1 VLLKEKLNFKWF
13 NRLPLIRQSQAAEC
27 GLACLGMIAN
37 YYGHEIDMITLR
49 RQFATSLKGAT
60 LADVIAMAQQLNM
73 SSRALR
79 IDLEELS
86 KLRTPCILHWDLNH
100 FVVLKRVRGN
110 KITLHDP
117 ARGIRVLT
125 LKEASAAFTGVA
137 LELIPSSTFEAK
149 EEKARISMRKL
160 VGSVTGVKSAFVQV
174 LILSVALEL
183 FGVLTPFFM
192 QWVMD
197 MVLVS
202 ADYSLLTLLGV
213 GFIMIALFQT
223 LITALRSWVMSW
235 FSSQLSV
242 QWTTNVCHHMLKL
255 PLEWF
260 ESRHVGD
267 ILSRYGSLN
276 TIQNTLTTRFI
287 STVLDGV
294 MSMVTVAM
302 LFIYNAKLAW
312 LVIALFMAYA
322 LLRFMAYDPVRRA
335 NEEQIIS
342 SARTQS
348 SLLET
353 LRGIQAVKTNN
364 KQMPRLAAYMNFLV
378 DSTNKGIV
386 MQKLNILFG
395 SAQGLLT
402 SVGRV
407 VLVWL
412 AALQVLDGNFS
423 AGMLTAFI
431 SFSDQFMS
439 RGAGLI
445 NAIIDFRMLR
455 MHGERLADIVLS
467 ETEPSADATPAL
479 VHKSD
484 EAQPAQD
491 IELTDI
497 RFRYAPTEPWV
508 INGVSLKIPAGESI
522 AIVGPSGQGKTT
534 LAKIM
539 LGLLHPESGSIT
551 VGGLD
556 ITQTGLQHHRN
567 RIGCVMQDDILFS
580 GSISENI
587 SFFDNDPDHA
597 KITRVARLAQ
607 IHGDIMKMPMNYQ
620 SLVGDMGSFLS
631 GGQLQRI
638 LLARALYREPQILV
652 LDEAT
657 SHLDIYNEAQIN
669 TAIKRMNITRIII
682 AHRPETIRSADKIV
696 MLHNGTLSEVTAE
709 ELFARGEPS
718 KEMEI
723 THGKAALS
731 L

>member
-1 VLLKEKLNFKWF
+1 MLLKDKLNFRWF
-13 NRLPLIRQSQAAEC
+13 NRLPMIRQSQATEC
-27 GLACLGMIAN
+27 GLACLGMVAN
-37 YYGHEIDMITLR
+37 YHGHEIDMITLR
-49 RQFATSLKGAT
+49 RRFATSLKGAM

-79 IDLEELS
+79 VDLEELS
-86 KLRTPCILHWDLNH
+86 KLRMPCILHWELNH
-100 FVVLKRVRGN
+100 FVVLKKVRGN

-117 ARGIRVLT
+117 ARGIRELT
-125 LKEASAAFTGVA
+125 FAEASKAFTGVA
-137 LELIPSSTFEAK
+137 LELIPSSTFEVK
-149 EEKARISMRKL
+149 EEKASISMMKL
-160 VGSVTGVKSAFVQV
+160 VGSVTGVKSAFCQV
-174 LILSVALEL
+174 LILSVVLEL
-183 FGVLTPFFM
+183 FGVLSPFFM

-223 LITALRSWVMSW
+223 MISALRSWVMSW

-242 QWTTNVCHHMLKL
+242 QWTVNVCQHMLKL
-255 PLEWF
+255 PLDWF

-276 TIQNTLTTRFI
+276 TIQSTLTSRFI

-294 MSMVTVAM
+294 MSIVTVMM

-312 LVIALFMAYA
+312 LVIALFVAYG
-322 LLRFMAYDPVRRA
+322 LLRFLAYDPVRRA

-364 KQMPRLAAYMNFLV
+364 KQIPRLSAYMNFLV
-378 DSTNKGIV
+378 ESTNKGIV

-395 SAQGLLT
+395 SAQGILT

-467 ETEPSADATPAL
+467 ETEPCEEASPSLLD
-479 VHKSD
+479 HSD
-484 EAQPAQD
+484 EPEIPQD
-491 IELTDI
+491 IALENI
-497 RFRYAPTEPWV
+497 CFRYAPTEPWV
-508 INGVSLKIPAGESI
+508 IDNISLTIKAGESV

-534 LAKIM
+534 LAKII
-539 LGLLHPESGSIT
+539 LGLLHPESGVIT
-551 VGGLD
+551 VGGMD
-556 ITQTGLQHHRN
+556 ITRTGLQHHRN

-587 SFFDNDPDHA
+587 SFFDNEPDHA

-638 LLARALYREPQILV
+638 LLARALYREPKILV

-657 SHLDIYNEAQIN
+657 SHLDIYNEKQIN
-669 TAIKRMNITRIII
+669 NAIKRMNITRIII
-682 AHRPETIRSADKIV
+682 AHRPETIRSADRIV
-696 MLHNGTLSEVTAE
+696 MLNNGKFS
-709 ELFARGEPS
+709 
-718 KEMEI
+718 EI
-723 THGKAALS
+723 TADQLFSPADNERKVEKENEQPDM
-731 L
+731 

>member
-1 VLLKEKLNFKWF
+1 MLLLEKLNFKWF
-13 NRLPLIRQSQAAEC
+13 NRLPLIRQSQATEC

-86 KLRTPCILHWDLNH
+86 KLRTPCILHWELNH
-100 FVVLKRVRGN
+100 FVVLKKVRGN
-110 KITLHDP
+110 KVTLHDP
-117 ARGIRVLT
+117 ARGIRVMT
-125 LKEASAAFTGVA
+125 LKEVSTAFTGVA
-137 LELIPSSTFEAK
+137 LELIPSSTFEVK

-183 FGVLTPFFM
+183 FGVLSPFFM

-223 LITALRSWVMSW
+223 MITALRSWVMSW

-242 QWTTNVCHHMLKL
+242 QWTINVCHHMLKL

-276 TIQNTLTTRFI
+276 TIQSTLTTRFI

-294 MSMVTVAM
+294 MSIITVAM

-312 LVIALFMAYA
+312 LVIALFLAYA

-431 SFSDQFMS
+431 SFADQFMS

-467 ETEPSADATPAL
+467 ETEPSSEASPTL
-479 VHKSD
+479 LHKTD
-484 EAQPAQD
+484 DAQPAQD
-491 IELTDI
+491 IVLNDI

-508 INGVSLKIPAGESI
+508 IDGVSLTIKAGESI

-534 LAKIM
+534 LAKII
-539 LGLLHPESGSIT
+539 LGLLHPEGGTIT
-551 VGGLD
+551 VGGMD

-587 SFFDNDPDHA
+587 SFFDNEPDHA

-696 MLHNGTLSEVTAE
+696 MLHNGKLSEVTAE
-709 ELFARGEPS
+709 QLFARGEDN
-718 KEMEI
+718 KAMEI
-723 THGKAALS
+723 THG
-731 L
+731 

>member
-1 VLLKEKLNFKWF
+1 MLLKDKLNFRWF
-13 NRLPLIRQSQAAEC
+13 NRLPMIRQSQATEC
-27 GLACLGMIAN
+27 GLACLGMVAN
-37 YYGHEIDMITLR
+37 YHGHEIDMITLR
-49 RQFATSLKGAT
+49 RRFATSLKGAT

-79 IDLEELS
+79 VDLEELS
-86 KLRTPCILHWDLNH
+86 KLRMPCILHWELNH
-100 FVVLKRVRGN
+100 FVVLKKVRGN

-117 ARGIRVLT
+117 ARGIRELT
-125 LKEASAAFTGVA
+125 FAEASKAFTGVA
-137 LELIPSSTFEAK
+137 LELIPSSTFEVK
-149 EEKARISMRKL
+149 EEKASISMMKL
-160 VGSVTGVKSAFVQV
+160 VGSVTGVKSAFCQV
-174 LILSVALEL
+174 LILSVVLEL
-183 FGVLTPFFM
+183 FGVLSPFFM

-223 LITALRSWVMSW
+223 MISALRSWVMSW

-242 QWTTNVCHHMLKL
+242 QWTVNVCQHMLKL
-255 PLEWF
+255 PLDWF

-276 TIQNTLTTRFI
+276 TIQSTLTSRFI

-294 MSMVTVAM
+294 MSIVTVMM

-312 LVIALFMAYA
+312 LVIALFVAYG
-322 LLRFMAYDPVRRA
+322 LLRFLAYDPVRRA

-364 KQMPRLAAYMNFLV
+364 KQIPRLSAYMNFLV
-378 DSTNKGIV
+378 ESTNKGIV

-395 SAQGLLT
+395 SAQGILT

-467 ETEPSADATPAL
+467 ETEPCEEASPSLLD
-479 VHKSD
+479 HSD
-484 EAQPAQD
+484 EPEIPQD
-491 IELTDI
+491 IALENI
-497 RFRYAPTEPWV
+497 CFRYAPTEPWV
-508 INGVSLKIPAGESI
+508 IDDISLTIKAGESV

-534 LAKIM
+534 LAKII
-539 LGLLHPESGSIT
+539 LGLLHPESGVIT
-551 VGGLD
+551 VGGMD
-556 ITQTGLQHHRN
+556 ITKTGLQHHRN

-587 SFFDNDPDHA
+587 SFFDNEPDHA

-638 LLARALYREPQILV
+638 LLARALYREPKILV

-657 SHLDIYNEAQIN
+657 SHLDIYNEKQIN
-669 TAIKRMNITRIII
+669 NAIKRMNITRIII
-682 AHRPETIRSADKIV
+682 AHRPETIRSADRIV
-696 MLHNGTLSEVTAE
+696 MLNNGKFS
-709 ELFARGEPS
+709 
-718 KEMEI
+718 EI
-723 THGKAALS
+723 TADQLFSPADNERKVEKKNEQPDM
-731 L
+731 

>member
-1 VLLKEKLNFKWF
+1 MLLKDKLNFRWF
-13 NRLPLIRQSQAAEC
+13 NRLPMIRQSQATEC
-27 GLACLGMIAN
+27 GLACLGMVAN
-37 YYGHEIDMITLR
+37 FHGHEIDMITLR
-49 RQFATSLKGAT
+49 RRFATSLKGAT

-79 IDLEELS
+79 VDLEELS
-86 KLRTPCILHWDLNH
+86 KLRMPCILHWELNH
-100 FVVLKRVRGN
+100 FVVLKKVRGN

-117 ARGIRVLT
+117 ARGIRELT
-125 LKEASAAFTGVA
+125 FAEASKAFTGVA
-137 LELIPSSTFEAK
+137 LELIPSSTFEVK
-149 EEKARISMRKL
+149 EEKASISMMKL
-160 VGSVTGVKSAFVQV
+160 VGSVTGVKSAFCQV
-174 LILSVALEL
+174 LILSVVLEL
-183 FGVLTPFFM
+183 FGVLSPFFM

-223 LITALRSWVMSW
+223 MISALRSWVMSW

-242 QWTTNVCHHMLKL
+242 QWTVNVCQHMLKL
-255 PLEWF
+255 PLDWF

-276 TIQNTLTTRFI
+276 TIQSTLTSRFI

-294 MSMVTVAM
+294 MSIVTVMM

-312 LVIALFMAYA
+312 LVIALFVAYG
-322 LLRFMAYDPVRRA
+322 LLRFLAYDPVRRA

-364 KQMPRLAAYMNFLV
+364 KQIPRLSAYMNFLV
-378 DSTNKGIV
+378 ESTNKGIV

-395 SAQGLLT
+395 SAQGILT

-467 ETEPSADATPAL
+467 ETEPCEEASPSLLD
-479 VHKSD
+479 HSD
-484 EAQPAQD
+484 EPEIPQD
-491 IELTDI
+491 IALEHI
-497 RFRYAPTEPWV
+497 CFRYAPTEPWV
-508 INGVSLKIPAGESI
+508 IDDISLTIKAGESV

-534 LAKIM
+534 LAKII
-539 LGLLHPESGSIT
+539 LGLLHPESGVIS
-551 VGGLD
+551 VGGMD
-556 ITQTGLQHHRN
+556 ITKTGLQHHRN

-587 SFFDNDPDHA
+587 SFFDNEPDHA

-638 LLARALYREPQILV
+638 LLARALYREPKILV

-657 SHLDIYNEAQIN
+657 SHLDIYNEKQIN
-669 TAIKRMNITRIII
+669 NAIKRMNITRIII
-682 AHRPETIRSADKIV
+682 AHRPETIRSADRIV
-696 MLHNGTLSEVTAE
+696 MLNNGKFS
-709 ELFARGEPS
+709 
-718 KEMEI
+718 EI
-723 THGKAALS
+723 TADQLFSPADNERKVGKENEQPDM
-731 L
+731 

>member
-1 VLLKEKLNFKWF
+1 MLLKDKLNFRWF
-13 NRLPLIRQSQAAEC
+13 NRLPMIRQSQATEC
-27 GLACLGMIAN
+27 GLACLGMVAN
-37 YYGHEIDMITLR
+37 YHGHEIDMITLR
-49 RQFATSLKGAT
+49 RRFATSLKGAT

-79 IDLEELS
+79 VDLEELS
-86 KLRTPCILHWDLNH
+86 KLRMPCILHWELNH
-100 FVVLKRVRGN
+100 FVVLKKVRGN

-117 ARGIRVLT
+117 ARGIRELT
-125 LKEASAAFTGVA
+125 FAEASKAFTGVA
-137 LELIPSSTFEAK
+137 LELIPSSTFEVK
-149 EEKARISMRKL
+149 EEKASISMMKL
-160 VGSVTGVKSAFVQV
+160 VGSVTGVKSAFCQV
-174 LILSVALEL
+174 LILSVVLEL
-183 FGVLTPFFM
+183 FGVLSPFFM

-223 LITALRSWVMSW
+223 MISALRSWVMSW

-242 QWTTNVCHHMLKL
+242 QWTVNVCQHMLKL
-255 PLEWF
+255 PLDWF

-276 TIQNTLTTRFI
+276 TIQSTLTSRFI

-294 MSMVTVAM
+294 MSIVTVMM

-312 LVIALFMAYA
+312 LVIALFVAYG
-322 LLRFMAYDPVRRA
+322 LLRFLAYDPVRRA

-364 KQMPRLAAYMNFLV
+364 KQIPRLSAYMNFLV
-378 DSTNKGIV
+378 ESTNKGIV

-395 SAQGLLT
+395 SAQGILT

-467 ETEPSADATPAL
+467 ETEPCEEASPSLLD
-479 VHKSD
+479 HSD
-484 EAQPAQD
+484 EPEIPQD
-491 IELTDI
+491 IALENI
-497 RFRYAPTEPWV
+497 CFRYAPTEPWV
-508 INGVSLKIPAGESI
+508 IDDISLTIKAGESV

-534 LAKIM
+534 LAKII
-539 LGLLHPESGSIT
+539 LGLLHPESGVIS
-551 VGGLD
+551 VGGMD
-556 ITQTGLQHHRN
+556 ITKTGLQHHRN

-587 SFFDNDPDHA
+587 SFFDNEPDHA

-638 LLARALYREPQILV
+638 LLARALYREPKILV

-657 SHLDIYNEAQIN
+657 SHLDIYNEKQIN
-669 TAIKRMNITRIII
+669 NAIKRMNITRIII
-682 AHRPETIRSADKIV
+682 AHRPETIRSADRIV
-696 MLHNGTLSEVTAE
+696 MLNNGKFSEMTADQ
-709 ELFARGEPS
+709 LFSPADNES
-718 KEMEI
+718 KME
-723 THGKAALS
+723 KENEQPDM
-731 L
+731 

>member
-1 VLLKEKLNFKWF
+1 MSLNEKLNFHWF
-13 NRLPLIRQSQAAEC
+13 NRLPVIRQSQSTEC

-49 RQFATSLKGAT
+49 RRFATSLKGAT
-60 LADVIAMAQQLNM
+60 LADVISIAQQLNM

-79 IDLEELS
+79 VDLEELS
-86 KLRTPCILHWDLNH
+86 KLRMPCILHWELNH

-110 KITLHDP
+110 KIVLHDP
-117 ARGIRVLT
+117 ARGIRELT
-125 LKEASAAFTGVA
+125 LKEASTAFTGVA
-137 LELIPSSTFEAK
+137 LELLPTATFEEK
-149 EEKARISMRKL
+149 EEKASISMRKL
-160 VGSVTGVKSAFVQV
+160 VGSVTGAKSAFVQV

-183 FGVLTPFFM
+183 FGVLGPFFM

-202 ADYSLLTLLGV
+202 ADYSLLSLLGV
-213 GFIMIALFQT
+213 GFILIALFQNMV
-223 LITALRSWVMSW
+223 TALRSWVMSW

-242 QWTTNVCHHMLKL
+242 QWTINVCHHMLKL

-276 TIQNTLTTRFI
+276 TIQSTLTTRFI

-294 MSMVTVAM
+294 MSVVTVVM

-312 LVIALFMAYA
+312 LVIGLFVAYA
-322 LLRFMAYDPVRRA
+322 LLRFLAYDPVRRA

-364 KQMPRLAAYMNFLV
+364 KQMPRLAAYMNFMV

-386 MQKLNILFG
+386 IQKLNILFG
-395 SAQGLLT
+395 SAQGVLT

-445 NAIIDFRMLR
+445 NAVIDFRMLR

-467 ETEPSADATPAL
+467 ETEPCTDASPVLTQQ
-479 VHKSD
+479 KD
-484 EAQPAQD
+484 EAQQGQD
-491 IELTDI
+491 IALNNI
-497 RFRYAPTEPWV
+497 YFRYAPAEPWV
-508 INGVSLKIPAGESI
+508 IEGVNLEIKAGESI

-534 LAKIM
+534 LAKII
-539 LGLLHPESGSIT
+539 LGLLHPEEGTIT
-551 VGGLD
+551 VGGMD
-556 ITQTGLQHHRN
+556 IAQTGFEHHRN

-587 SFFDNDPDHA
+587 SFFDNEPDND
-597 KITRVARLAQ
+597 KITRAARLAQ

-669 TAIKRMNITRIII
+669 NAIKRMNITRIII
-682 AHRPETIRSADKIV
+682 AHRPETIRSADRIV
-696 MLHNGTLSEVTAE
+696 VLHNGKLTETTAE
-709 ELFARGEPS
+709 QLFARAENS
-718 KEMEI
+718 QNMEI
-723 THGKAALS
+723 VHG
-731 L
+731 

>member
-1 VLLKEKLNFKWF
+1 MLLLEKLNFKWF
-13 NRLPLIRQSQAAEC
+13 NRLPLIRQSQATEC

-37 YYGHEIDMITLR
+37 YHGHEIDMITLR
-49 RQFATSLKGAT
+49 RRFATSLKGAT

-79 IDLEELS
+79 IDLEELPR
-86 KLRTPCILHWDLNH
+86 LRTPCILHWELNH
-100 FVVLKRVRGN
+100 FVVLKKVQGN

-117 ARGIRVLT
+117 ARGIRVIS
-125 LKEASAAFTGVA
+125 LKEVSTAFTGVA
-137 LELIPSSTFEAK
+137 LELIPSSAFEVK

-183 FGVLTPFFM
+183 FGVLSPFFM

-202 ADYSLLTLLGV
+202 ADYSLLTLLGI

-223 LITALRSWVMSW
+223 MVSALRSWVMSW

-276 TIQNTLTTRFI
+276 TIQSTLTTRFI

-294 MSMVTVAM
+294 MSIVTVAM

-312 LVIALFMAYA
+312 LVIVLFLAYA
-322 LLRFMAYDPVRRA
+322 LLRFMAYEPVRRA

-431 SFSDQFMS
+431 SFADQFMS

-445 NAIIDFRMLR
+445 NALIDFRMLR

-467 ETEPSADATPAL
+467 ETEPASESNPML
-479 VHKSD
+479 LHQPD

-491 IELTDI
+491 IALNDI
-497 RFRYAPTEPWV
+497 RFRYASTEPWV
-508 INGVSLKIPAGESI
+508 IDGVSLTIKAGESI

-534 LAKIM
+534 LAKII
-539 LGLLHPESGSIT
+539 LGLLHPQGGTIT
-551 VGGLD
+551 VGGMD

-587 SFFDNDPDHA
+587 SFFANEPDHA

-682 AHRPETIRSADKIV
+682 AHRPETIRSADRIV
-696 MLHNGTLSEVTAE
+696 MLHSGKLSEVTADQ
-709 ELFARGEPS
+709 LFSRGEDI
-718 KEMEI
+718 KAKEI
-723 THGKAALS
+723 TYG
-731 L
+731 

>member
-1 VLLKEKLNFKWF
+1 VLLKDKLNFRWF
-13 NRLPLIRQSQAAEC
+13 NRLPMIRQSQATEC
-27 GLACLGMIAN
+27 GLACLGMVAN
-37 YYGHEIDMITLR
+37 YHGHEIDMITLR
-49 RQFATSLKGAT
+49 RRFATSLKGAT

-79 IDLEELS
+79 VDLEELS
-86 KLRTPCILHWDLNH
+86 KLRMPCILHWELNH
-100 FVVLKRVRGN
+100 FVVLKKVRGN

-117 ARGIRVLT
+117 ARGIRELT
-125 LKEASAAFTGVA
+125 FAEASKAFTGVA
-137 LELIPSSTFEAK
+137 LELIPSSTFEVK
-149 EEKARISMRKL
+149 EEKASISMMKL
-160 VGSVTGVKSAFVQV
+160 VGSVTGVKSAFCQV
-174 LILSVALEL
+174 LILSVVLEL
-183 FGVLTPFFM
+183 FGVLSPFFM

-223 LITALRSWVMSW
+223 MISALRSWVMSW

-242 QWTTNVCHHMLKL
+242 QWTVNVCQHMLKL
-255 PLEWF
+255 PLDWF

-276 TIQNTLTTRFI
+276 TIQSTLTSRFI

-294 MSMVTVAM
+294 MSIVTVMM

-312 LVIALFMAYA
+312 LVIAMFVAYG
-322 LLRFMAYDPVRRA
+322 LLRFLAYDPVRRA

-364 KQMPRLAAYMNFLV
+364 KQVPRLSAYMNFLV
-378 DSTNKGIV
+378 ESTNKGIV

-395 SAQGLLT
+395 SAQGILT

-467 ETEPSADATPAL
+467 ETEPCEEASPSLLD
-479 VHKSD
+479 HSD
-484 EAQPAQD
+484 EPEIPQD
-491 IELTDI
+491 IALEHI
-497 RFRYAPTEPWV
+497 CFRYAPTEPWV
-508 INGVSLKIPAGESI
+508 IDDISLTIKAGESV

-534 LAKIM
+534 LAKII
-539 LGLLHPESGSIT
+539 LGLLHPESGVIT
-551 VGGLD
+551 VGGMD
-556 ITQTGLQHHRN
+556 ITKTGLQHHRN

-587 SFFDNDPDHA
+587 SFFDNEPDHA

-638 LLARALYREPQILV
+638 LLARALYREPKILV

-657 SHLDIYNEAQIN
+657 SHLDIYNEKQIN
-669 TAIKRMNITRIII
+669 NAIKRMNITRIII
-682 AHRPETIRSADKIV
+682 AHRPETIRSADRIV
-696 MLHNGTLSEVTAE
+696 MLNNGKFS
-709 ELFARGEPS
+709 
-718 KEMEI
+718 EI
-723 THGKAALS
+723 TADQLFSPADNERKVEKENEQPDM
-731 L
+731 

>member
-1 VLLKEKLNFKWF
+1 MQLLEKLNFKWF

-37 YYGHEIDMITLR
+37 YHGHEIDMITLR
-49 RQFATSLKGAT
+49 RQFSTSLKGAT
-60 LADVIAMAQQLNM
+60 LSDVIGIAQQLNM

-79 IDLEELS
+79 VDLEELS
-86 KLRTPCILHWDLNH
+86 KLRTPCILHWELNH
-100 FVVLKRVRGN
+100 FVVLKKVRGN

-117 ARGIRVLT
+117 ARGIREVT
-125 LKEASAAFTGVA
+125 FKEASETFTGVA
-137 LELIPSSTFEAK
+137 LELVPSSTFEVK
-149 EEKARISMRKL
+149 EEKTRISMRKL
-160 VGSVTGVKSAFVQV
+160 VGSVTCVKSAFVQV
-174 LILSVALEL
+174 LILSIALEL
-183 FGVLTPFFM
+183 FGVLSPFFM

-213 GFIMIALFQT
+213 GFMMIALFQT
-223 LITALRSWVMSW
+223 VISALRSWVMSW

-242 QWTTNVCHHMLKL
+242 QWTINVCHHMLKL
-255 PLEWF
+255 PLDWF

-276 TIQNTLTTRFI
+276 TIQSTLTTRFI

-294 MSMVTVAM
+294 MSIVTVVM
-302 LFIYNAKLAW
+302 LFIYNDKLAW
-312 LVIALFMAYA
+312 LVIGLFTVYA

-364 KQMPRLAAYMNFLV
+364 KQVPRLSAYMNLMV

-386 MQKLNILFG
+386 IQKLNILFG

-407 VLVWL
+407 ALVWL

-467 ETEPSADATPAL
+467 ETEASSEASPSL
-479 VHKSD
+479 VHRPD
-484 EAQPAQD
+484 EEQAAQD
-491 IELTDI
+491 IVLTDI
-497 RFRYAPTEPWV
+497 KFRYGSTEAWV
-508 INGVSLKIPAGESI
+508 IDGANLTIRAGESI

-534 LAKIM
+534 FAKVI

-551 VGGLD
+551 VGGMD
-556 ITQTGLQHHRN
+556 ITQTGLSHHRD

-587 SFFDNDPDHA
+587 SFFDNEPDHA
-597 KITRVARLAQ
+597 KISRVARLAQ

-638 LLARALYREPQILV
+638 LLARALYRDPQILV

-657 SHLDIYNEAQIN
+657 SHLDITNEAKIN
-669 TAIKRMNITRIII
+669 NSIKSMNITRIII

-696 MLHNGTLSEVTAE
+696 MMHNGKLSEVTAE
-709 ELFARGEPS
+709 QLFSRADNS
-718 KEMEI
+718 QEMEN
-723 THGKAALS
+723 THE
-731 L
+731 

>member
-1 VLLKEKLNFKWF
+1 MQLLEKLNFKWF

-37 YYGHEIDMITLR
+37 YHGHEIDMISLR
-49 RQFATSLKGAT
+49 RQFSTSLKGAT
-60 LADVIAMAQQLNM
+60 LSDVIGIAQQLNM

-79 IDLEELS
+79 VDLEELS
-86 KLRTPCILHWDLNH
+86 KLRTPCILHWELNH
-100 FVVLKRVRGN
+100 FVVLKKVHGN

-117 ARGIRVLT
+117 ARGIREVT
-125 LKEASAAFTGVA
+125 FKEASDTFTGVA
-137 LELIPSSTFEAK
+137 LELVPSSTFEVK

-174 LILSVALEL
+174 LILSIALEL
-183 FGVLTPFFM
+183 FGVLSPFFM

-213 GFIMIALFQT
+213 GFMMIALFQT
-223 LITALRSWVMSW
+223 VISALRSWVMSW

-242 QWTTNVCHHMLKL
+242 QWTINVCHHMLKL
-255 PLEWF
+255 PLDWF

-276 TIQNTLTTRFI
+276 TIQSTLTTRFI

-294 MSMVTVAM
+294 MSIVTVVM
-302 LFIYNAKLAW
+302 LFIYNDKLAW
-312 LVIALFMAYA
+312 LVIGLFTVYA

-364 KQMPRLAAYMNFLV
+364 KQVPRLSAYMNLMV

-386 MQKLNILFG
+386 IQKLNILFG
-395 SAQGLLT
+395 SAQSLLT

-407 VLVWL
+407 ALVWL

-467 ETEPSADATPAL
+467 ETEASSEANPSQVSHPEEQQA
-479 VHKSD
+479 
-484 EAQPAQD
+484 AQD
-491 IELTDI
+491 IVLTDI
-497 RFRYAPTEPWV
+497 KFRYGSTEAWV
-508 INGVSLKIPAGESI
+508 IDNASFTIRAGESI

-534 LAKIM
+534 LAKVI
-539 LGLLHPESGSIT
+539 LGLLHPESGTIT
-551 VGGLD
+551 VGGMD
-556 ITQTGLQHHRN
+556 ITQTGLSHHRD

-587 SFFDNDPDHA
+587 SFFDNEPDHA

-638 LLARALYREPQILV
+638 LLARALYRDPQILV

-657 SHLDIYNEAQIN
+657 SHLDITNEAKIN
-669 TAIKRMNITRIII
+669 NSIKSMNITRIII

-696 MLHNGTLSEVTAE
+696 MMHNGQLSEVTAE
-709 ELFARGEPS
+709 QLFSRADNS
-718 KEMEI
+718 QEMEN
-723 THGKAALS
+723 THE
-731 L
+731 

>member
-1 VLLKEKLNFKWF
+1 MLLLEKLNFKWF
-13 NRLPLIRQSQAAEC
+13 NRLPLIRQSQATEC

-37 YYGHEIDMITLR
+37 YHGHEIDMITLR
-49 RQFATSLKGAT
+49 RRFATSLKGAT
-60 LADVIAMAQQLNM
+60 LADVIAMAEQLNM

-79 IDLEELS
+79 IDLEELPR
-86 KLRTPCILHWDLNH
+86 LRTPCILHWELNH
-100 FVVLKRVRGN
+100 FVVLKKVQGN

-117 ARGIRVLT
+117 ARGIRVIS
-125 LKEASAAFTGVA
+125 LKEVSTAFTGVA
-137 LELIPSSTFEAK
+137 LELIPSSAFEVK

-183 FGVLTPFFM
+183 FGVLSPFFM

-202 ADYSLLTLLGV
+202 ADYSLLTLLGI

-223 LITALRSWVMSW
+223 MISALRSWVMSW

-276 TIQNTLTTRFI
+276 TIQSTLTTRFI

-294 MSMVTVAM
+294 MSIVTVAM

-312 LVIALFMAYA
+312 LVIVLFLAYA
-322 LLRFMAYDPVRRA
+322 LLRFMAYEPVRRA

-431 SFSDQFMS
+431 SFADQFMS

-445 NAIIDFRMLR
+445 NALIDFRMLR

-467 ETEPSADATPAL
+467 ETEPASESNPMLFHQT
-479 VHKSD
+479 D
-484 EAQPAQD
+484 EAQPVQD
-491 IELTDI
+491 IALNDI
-497 RFRYAPTEPWV
+497 RFRYASTEPWV
-508 INGVSLKIPAGESI
+508 IDGVSLTIKAGESI

-534 LAKIM
+534 LAKII
-539 LGLLHPESGSIT
+539 LGLLHPQGGTIT
-551 VGGLD
+551 VGGMD

-587 SFFDNDPDHA
+587 SFFANEPDHA

-682 AHRPETIRSADKIV
+682 THRPETIRSADRIV
-696 MLHNGTLSEVTAE
+696 MLHSGKLSEVTADQ
-709 ELFARGEPS
+709 LFSRGEDI
-718 KEMEI
+718 KAKEI
-723 THGKAALS
+723 TYG
-731 L
+731 

>member
-1 VLLKEKLNFKWF
+1 MLLLEKLNFKWF
-13 NRLPLIRQSQAAEC
+13 NRLPLIRQSQATEC

-37 YYGHEIDMITLR
+37 YHGHEIDMITLR
-49 RQFATSLKGAT
+49 RRFATSLKGAT

-79 IDLEELS
+79 IDLEELPR
-86 KLRTPCILHWDLNH
+86 LRTPCILHWELNH
-100 FVVLKRVRGN
+100 FVVLKKVQGN

-117 ARGIRVLT
+117 ARGIRVIS
-125 LKEASAAFTGVA
+125 LKEVSTAFTGVA
-137 LELIPSSTFEAK
+137 LELIPSSAFEVK

-183 FGVLTPFFM
+183 FGVLSPFFM

-202 ADYSLLTLLGV
+202 ADYSLLTLLGI

-223 LITALRSWVMSW
+223 MISALRSWVMSW

-276 TIQNTLTTRFI
+276 TIQSTLTTRFI

-294 MSMVTVAM
+294 MSIVTVAM

-312 LVIALFMAYA
+312 LVIVLFLAYA
-322 LLRFMAYDPVRRA
+322 LLRFMAYEPVRRA

-431 SFSDQFMS
+431 SFADQFMS

-445 NAIIDFRMLR
+445 NALIDFRMLR

-467 ETEPSADATPAL
+467 ETEPASESNPML
-479 VHKSD
+479 LHQPD

-491 IELTDI
+491 IALNDI
-497 RFRYAPTEPWV
+497 RFRYASTEPWV
-508 INGVSLKIPAGESI
+508 IDGVSLTIKAGDSI

-534 LAKIM
+534 LAKII
-539 LGLLHPESGSIT
+539 LGLLHPQGGTIT
-551 VGGLD
+551 VGGMD

-587 SFFDNDPDHA
+587 SFFANEPDHA

-682 AHRPETIRSADKIV
+682 AHRPETIRSADRIV
-696 MLHNGTLSEVTAE
+696 MLHSGKLSEVTADQ
-709 ELFARGEPS
+709 LFSRGEDI
-718 KEMEI
+718 KAKEI
-723 THGKAALS
+723 TYG
-731 L
+731 

>member
-1 VLLKEKLNFKWF
+1 MLLKDKLNFRWF
-13 NRLPLIRQSQAAEC
+13 NRLPMIRQSQATEC
-27 GLACLGMIAN
+27 GLACLGMVAN
-37 YYGHEIDMITLR
+37 FHGHEIDMITLR
-49 RQFATSLKGAT
+49 RRFATSLKGAT
-60 LADVIAMAQQLNM
+60 LADEIAMAQQLNM

-79 IDLEELS
+79 VDLEELS
-86 KLRTPCILHWDLNH
+86 KLRMPCILHWELNH
-100 FVVLKRVRGN
+100 FVVLKKVRGN

-117 ARGIRVLT
+117 ARGIRELT
-125 LKEASAAFTGVA
+125 FAEASKAFTGVA
-137 LELIPSSTFEAK
+137 LELIPSSTFEVK
-149 EEKARISMRKL
+149 EEKASISMMKL
-160 VGSVTGVKSAFVQV
+160 VGSVTGVKSAFCQV
-174 LILSVALEL
+174 LILSVVLEL
-183 FGVLTPFFM
+183 FGVLSPFFM

-223 LITALRSWVMSW
+223 MISALRSWVMSW

-242 QWTTNVCHHMLKL
+242 QWTVNVCQHMLKL
-255 PLEWF
+255 PLDWF

-276 TIQNTLTTRFI
+276 TIQSTLTSRFI

-294 MSMVTVAM
+294 MSIVTVMM

-312 LVIALFMAYA
+312 LVIALFVAYG
-322 LLRFMAYDPVRRA
+322 LLRFLAYDPVRRA

-364 KQMPRLAAYMNFLV
+364 KQIPRLSAYMNFLV
-378 DSTNKGIV
+378 ESTNKGIV

-395 SAQGLLT
+395 SAQGILT

-467 ETEPSADATPAL
+467 ETEPCEEASPSLLD
-479 VHKSD
+479 HSD
-484 EAQPAQD
+484 EPEVPQD
-491 IELTDI
+491 IVLENI
-497 RFRYAPTEPWV
+497 CFRYAPTEPWV
-508 INGVSLKIPAGESI
+508 IDDISLTIKAGESV

-534 LAKIM
+534 LAKII
-539 LGLLHPESGSIT
+539 LGLLHPESGVIS
-551 VGGLD
+551 VGGMD
-556 ITQTGLQHHRN
+556 ITKTGLQHHRN

-587 SFFDNDPDHA
+587 SFFDNEPDHA

-638 LLARALYREPQILV
+638 LLARALYREPKILV

-657 SHLDIYNEAQIN
+657 SHLDIYNEKQIN
-669 TAIKRMNITRIII
+669 NAIKRMNITRIII
-682 AHRPETIRSADKIV
+682 AHRPETIRSADRIV
-696 MLHNGTLSEVTAE
+696 MLNNGKFS
-709 ELFARGEPS
+709 
-718 KEMEI
+718 EI
-723 THGKAALS
+723 TADQLFSPADNERKVGKENEQPDM
-731 L
+731 

>member
-1 VLLKEKLNFKWF
+1 VLLLEKLNFKWF
-13 NRLPLIRQSQAAEC
+13 NRLPLIRQSQATEC

-86 KLRTPCILHWDLNH
+86 KLRTPCILHWELNH
-100 FVVLKRVRGN
+100 FVVLKKVRGN
-110 KITLHDP
+110 KVTLHDP
-117 ARGIRVLT
+117 ARGIRVMT
-125 LKEASAAFTGVA
+125 LKEVSTAFTGVA
-137 LELIPSSTFEAK
+137 LELIPSSTFEVK

-183 FGVLTPFFM
+183 FGVLSPFFM

-223 LITALRSWVMSW
+223 MITALRSWVMSW

-242 QWTTNVCHHMLKL
+242 QWTINVCHHMLKL

-276 TIQNTLTTRFI
+276 TIQSTLTTRFI

-294 MSMVTVAM
+294 MSIITVAM

-312 LVIALFMAYA
+312 LVIALFLAYA

-431 SFSDQFMS
+431 SFADQFMS

-467 ETEPSADATPAL
+467 ETEPSSEASPTL
-479 VHKSD
+479 LHKTD
-484 EAQPAQD
+484 DAQPAQD
-491 IELTDI
+491 IVLNDI

-508 INGVSLKIPAGESI
+508 IDGVSLTIKAGESI

-534 LAKIM
+534 LAKII
-539 LGLLHPESGSIT
+539 LGLLHPEGGTIT
-551 VGGLD
+551 VGGMD

-587 SFFDNDPDHA
+587 SFFDNEPDHA

-696 MLHNGTLSEVTAE
+696 MLHNGKLSEVTAE
-709 ELFARGEPS
+709 QLFARGEDN
-718 KEMEI
+718 KAMEI
-723 THGKAALS
+723 THG
-731 L
+731 

>member
-1 VLLKEKLNFKWF
+1 MLLLEKLNFKWF

-27 GLACLGMIAN
+27 GLACLGMIAS
-37 YYGHEIDMITLR
+37 YHGHEIDMITLR
-49 RQFATSLKGAT
+49 RQFPTSLKGAT
-60 LADVIAMAQQLNM
+60 LSDVIGIAQQLNM

-79 IDLEELS
+79 VDLEELS
-86 KLRTPCILHWDLNH
+86 KLRTPCILHWELNH
-100 FVVLKRVRGN
+100 FVVLKKVRGN

-117 ARGIRVLT
+117 ARGIREVT
-125 LKEASAAFTGVA
+125 FKEASNTFTGVA
-137 LELIPSSTFEAK
+137 LELVPSSTFEVK
-149 EEKARISMRKL
+149 EEKTRISMTKL

-174 LILSVALEL
+174 LILSVALEF
-183 FGVLTPFFM
+183 FGVLSPFFM

-202 ADYSLLTLLGV
+202 ADYSLLTLLSV
-213 GFIMIALFQT
+213 GFMMIAVFQT
-223 LITALRSWVMSW
+223 VISALRSWVTSW

-242 QWTTNVCHHMLKL
+242 QWTINVCHHMLKL
-255 PLEWF
+255 PLDWF

-267 ILSRYGSLN
+267 ILSRYASLN
-276 TIQNTLTTRFI
+276 TIQSTLTTRFI

-294 MSMVTVAM
+294 MSIVTVVM
-302 LFIYNAKLAW
+302 LFVYNAQLAW
-312 LVIALFMAYA
+312 LVIGLFAVYA
-322 LLRFMAYDPVRRA
+322 LLRFIAYEPVRRA

-364 KQMPRLAAYMNFLV
+364 KQVPRLTAYMNMMV

-407 VLVWL
+407 ALVWL

-467 ETEPSADATPAL
+467 ETEASSEASPGL
-479 VHKSD
+479 VNTTD
-484 EAQPAQD
+484 ENQPAQD
-491 IELTDI
+491 IVLSDI
-497 RFRYAPTEPWV
+497 KFRYGSTDTWV
-508 INGVSLKIPAGESI
+508 IDGASLTIRTGESI

-534 LAKIM
+534 LAKVI
-539 LGLLHPESGSIT
+539 LGLLHPESGTIT
-551 VGGLD
+551 VGGID
-556 ITQTGLQHHRN
+556 IKQTGLAHHRD

-587 SFFDNDPDHA
+587 SFFDNEPDHA

-638 LLARALYREPQILV
+638 LLARALYRDPQILV

-657 SHLDIYNEAQIN
+657 SHLDISNEAKIN
-669 TAIKRMNITRIII
+669 DSIKRMNITRIII

-696 MLHNGTLSEVTAE
+696 MMHNGTLSEVTAE
-709 ELFARGEPS
+709 QLFVRADNS

-723 THGKAALS
+723 TYG
-731 L
+731 

>member
-1 VLLKEKLNFKWF
+1 VLLKDKLNFRWF
-13 NRLPLIRQSQAAEC
+13 NRLPMIRQSQATEC
-27 GLACLGMIAN
+27 GLACLGMVAN
-37 YYGHEIDMITLR
+37 YHGHEIDMITLR

-60 LADVIAMAQQLNM
+60 LADVIAMAQRLNM

-79 IDLEELS
+79 VDLEELS
-86 KLRTPCILHWDLNH
+86 KLRMPCILHWELNH
-100 FVVLKRVRGN
+100 FVVLKKVRGN

-125 LKEASAAFTGVA
+125 FKEASNAFTGVA
-137 LELIPSSTFEAK
+137 LELIPSSTFEVK
-149 EEKARISMRKL
+149 EEKASISMMKL
-160 VGSVTGVKSAFVQV
+160 VGSVTGVKSAFAQV
-174 LILSVALEL
+174 LILSIALEL
-183 FGVLTPFFM
+183 FGVLSPFFM

-213 GFIMIALFQT
+213 GFIMIAVFQT
-223 LITALRSWVMSW
+223 MITALRSWVMSW

-242 QWTTNVCHHMLKL
+242 QWTINVCQHMLKL
-255 PLEWF
+255 PLDWF

-276 TIQNTLTTRFI
+276 TIQSTLTSRFI

-294 MSMVTVAM
+294 MSIVTVMM

-312 LVIALFMAYA
+312 LVIALFIAYG
-322 LLRFMAYDPVRRA
+322 LLRFLAYDPVRRA

-364 KQMPRLAAYMNFLV
+364 KQVPRLAAYMNFLV
-378 DSTNKGIV
+378 ESTNKGIV

-395 SAQGLLT
+395 SAQGILT

-467 ETEPSADATPAL
+467 ETEPTAEVSPDLSGHRDEPHSAPDL
-479 VHKSD
+479 VL
-484 EAQPAQD
+484 EN
-491 IELTDI
+491 IC
-497 RFRYAPTEPWV
+497 FRYAPTEPWV
-508 INGVSLKIPAGESI
+508 IDDISLTIKAGESV

-534 LAKIM
+534 LAKII
-539 LGLLHPESGSIT
+539 LGLLHPESGVIT
-551 VGGLD
+551 VGGMD
-556 ITQTGLQHHRN
+556 IKQTGLQNHRN

-587 SFFDNDPDHA
+587 SFFDNEPDQA

-657 SHLDIYNEAQIN
+657 SHLDIYNETQIN
-669 TAIKRMNITRIII
+669 NAIKRMNTTRIII
-682 AHRPETIRSADKIV
+682 AHRPETIRSADRIV
-696 MLHNGTLSEVTAE
+696 MLNNGKISEITAE
-709 ELFARGEPS
+709 QLFLRTEN
-718 KEMEI
+718 EHHME
-723 THGKAALS
+723 TKNEKS
-731 L
+731 DM

>member
-1 VLLKEKLNFKWF
+1 MLLLEKLNFKWF
-13 NRLPLIRQSQAAEC
+13 NRLPLIRQSQATEC

-37 YYGHEIDMITLR
+37 YHGHEIDMITLR
-49 RQFATSLKGAT
+49 RRFATSLKGAT

-79 IDLEELS
+79 IDLEELPR
-86 KLRTPCILHWDLNH
+86 LRTPCILHWELNH
-100 FVVLKRVRGN
+100 FVVLKKVQGN

-117 ARGIRVLT
+117 ARGIRVIS
-125 LKEASAAFTGVA
+125 LKEVSTAFTGVA
-137 LELIPSSTFEAK
+137 LELIPSSAFEVK

-183 FGVLTPFFM
+183 FGVLSPFFM

-202 ADYSLLTLLGV
+202 ADYSLLTLLGI

-223 LITALRSWVMSW
+223 MISALRSWVMSW

-276 TIQNTLTTRFI
+276 TIQSTLTTRFI

-294 MSMVTVAM
+294 MSIVTVAM

-312 LVIALFMAYA
+312 LVIVLFLAYA
-322 LLRFMAYDPVRRA
+322 LLRFMAYEPVRRA

-431 SFSDQFMS
+431 SFADQFMS

-445 NAIIDFRMLR
+445 NALIDFRMLR

-467 ETEPSADATPAL
+467 ETEPASESNPML
-479 VHKSD
+479 FHQPD
-484 EAQPAQD
+484 EAQPVQD
-491 IELTDI
+491 IALNDI
-497 RFRYAPTEPWV
+497 RFRYASTEPWV
-508 INGVSLKIPAGESI
+508 IDGVSLTIKAGESI

-534 LAKIM
+534 LAKII
-539 LGLLHPESGSIT
+539 LGLLHPQGGTIT
-551 VGGLD
+551 VGGMD

-587 SFFDNDPDHA
+587 SFFANEPDHA
-597 KITRVARLAQ
+597 KITRVSRLAQ

-682 AHRPETIRSADKIV
+682 AHRPETIRSADRIV
-696 MLHNGTLSEVTAE
+696 MLHSGKLSEVTADQ
-709 ELFARGEPS
+709 LFSRGEDI
-718 KEMEI
+718 KAKEI
-723 THGKAALS
+723 TYG
-731 L
+731 

>member
-1 VLLKEKLNFKWF
+1 MLLLEKLNFKWF

-86 KLRTPCILHWDLNH
+86 KLRTPCILHWELNH
-100 FVVLKRVRGN
+100 FVVLKKVQGN
-110 KITLHDP
+110 KVTLHDP
-117 ARGIRVLT
+117 ARGIRIMT
-125 LKEASAAFTGVA
+125 LKEVSTAFTGVA
-137 LELIPSSTFEAK
+137 LELIPSATFEVK

-183 FGVLTPFFM
+183 FGVLSPFFM

-223 LITALRSWVMSW
+223 MITALRSWVMSW

-242 QWTTNVCHHMLKL
+242 QWTINVCHHMLKL

-276 TIQNTLTTRFI
+276 TIQSTLTTRFI

-294 MSMVTVAM
+294 MSLITVAM

-312 LVIALFMAYA
+312 LVIALFLAYA

-431 SFSDQFMS
+431 SFADQFMS

-467 ETEPSADATPAL
+467 EPEPSAEASPTL
-479 VHKSD
+479 LHKTD
-484 EAQPAQD
+484 EAQSAQD
-491 IELTDI
+491 IVLKDI
-497 RFRYAPTEPWV
+497 RFRYAPTEPW
-508 INGVSLKIPAGESI
+508 IIDGVSLIIQAGESI

-534 LAKIM
+534 LAKII
-539 LGLLHPESGSIT
+539 LGLLHPEGGIIT
-551 VGGLD
+551 VGGMD

-587 SFFDNDPDHA
+587 SFFDNEPDHA

-607 IHGDIMKMPMNYQ
+607 IHGDIMKMPMTYQ

-669 TAIKRMNITRIII
+669 TAIKQMNITRIII

-696 MLHNGTLSEVTAE
+696 MLHGGKLSEVTADQ
-709 ELFARGEPS
+709 LFARGEDHKS
-718 KEMEI
+718 MEI
-723 THGKAALS
+723 TYG
-731 L
+731 

>member
-1 VLLKEKLNFKWF
+1 MLLKDKLNFRWF
-13 NRLPLIRQSQAAEC
+13 NRLPMIRQSQATEC
-27 GLACLGMIAN
+27 GLACLGMVAN
-37 YYGHEIDMITLR
+37 YHGHEIDMITLR
-49 RQFATSLKGAT
+49 RRFATSLKGAT

-79 IDLEELS
+79 VDLEELS
-86 KLRTPCILHWDLNH
+86 KLRMPCILHWELNH
-100 FVVLKRVRGN
+100 FVVLKKVRGN

-117 ARGIRVLT
+117 ARGIRELT
-125 LKEASAAFTGVA
+125 FAEASKAFTGVA
-137 LELIPSSTFEAK
+137 LELIPSSTFEVK
-149 EEKARISMRKL
+149 EEKASISMMKL
-160 VGSVTGVKSAFVQV
+160 VGSVTGVKSAFCQV
-174 LILSVALEL
+174 LILSVVLEL
-183 FGVLTPFFM
+183 FGVLSPFFM

-223 LITALRSWVMSW
+223 MISALRSWVMSW

-242 QWTTNVCHHMLKL
+242 QWTVNVCQHMLKL
-255 PLEWF
+255 PLDWF

-276 TIQNTLTTRFI
+276 TIQSTLTSRFI

-294 MSMVTVAM
+294 MSIVTVMM

-312 LVIALFMAYA
+312 LVIALFVAYG
-322 LLRFMAYDPVRRA
+322 LLRFLAYDPVRRA

-348 SLLET
+348 SLLDT

-364 KQMPRLAAYMNFLV
+364 KQIPRLSAYMNFLV
-378 DSTNKGIV
+378 ESTNKGIV

-395 SAQGLLT
+395 SAQGILT

-467 ETEPSADATPAL
+467 ETEPCEEASPSLLD
-479 VHKSD
+479 HSD
-484 EAQPAQD
+484 EPEIPQD
-491 IELTDI
+491 IALEHI
-497 RFRYAPTEPWV
+497 CFRYAPTEPWV
-508 INGVSLKIPAGESI
+508 IDDISLTIKAGESV

-534 LAKIM
+534 LAKII
-539 LGLLHPESGSIT
+539 LGLLHPESGVIT
-551 VGGLD
+551 VGGMD
-556 ITQTGLQHHRN
+556 ITKTGLQHHRN

-587 SFFDNDPDHA
+587 SFFDNEPDHA

-638 LLARALYREPQILV
+638 LLARALYREPKILV

-657 SHLDIYNEAQIN
+657 SHLDIYNEKQIN
-669 TAIKRMNITRIII
+669 NAIKRMNITRIII
-682 AHRPETIRSADKIV
+682 AHRPETIRSADRIV
-696 MLHNGTLSEVTAE
+696 MLNNGKFSEMTADQ
-709 ELFARGEPS
+709 LFSPADNES
-718 KEMEI
+718 KMEKENEQ
-723 THGKAALS
+723 TDM
-731 L
+731 

>member
-1 VLLKEKLNFKWF
+1 MLLKDKLNFRWF
-13 NRLPLIRQSQAAEC
+13 NRLPMIRQSQATEC
-27 GLACLGMIAN
+27 GLACLGMVAN
-37 YYGHEIDMITLR
+37 YHGHEIDMITLR
-49 RQFATSLKGAT
+49 RRFATSLKGAT

-79 IDLEELS
+79 VDLEELS
-86 KLRTPCILHWDLNH
+86 KLRMPCILHWELNH
-100 FVVLKRVRGN
+100 FVVLKKVRGN

-117 ARGIRVLT
+117 ARGIRELT
-125 LKEASAAFTGVA
+125 FAEASKAFTGVA
-137 LELIPSSTFEAK
+137 LELIPSSTFEVK
-149 EEKARISMRKL
+149 EEKASISMMKL
-160 VGSVTGVKSAFVQV
+160 VGSVTGVKSAFCQV
-174 LILSVALEL
+174 LILSVVLEL
-183 FGVLTPFFM
+183 FGVLSPFFM

-223 LITALRSWVMSW
+223 MISALRSWVMSW

-242 QWTTNVCHHMLKL
+242 QWTVNVCQHMLKL
-255 PLEWF
+255 PLDWF

-276 TIQNTLTTRFI
+276 TIQSTLTSRFI

-294 MSMVTVAM
+294 MSIVTVMM

-312 LVIALFMAYA
+312 LVIAMFVAYG
-322 LLRFMAYDPVRRA
+322 LLRFLAYDPVRRA

-364 KQMPRLAAYMNFLV
+364 KQIPRLSAYMNFLV
-378 DSTNKGIV
+378 ESTNKGIV

-395 SAQGLLT
+395 SAQGILT

-467 ETEPSADATPAL
+467 ETEPCEEASPSLLD
-479 VHKSD
+479 HSD
-484 EAQPAQD
+484 EPEIPQD
-491 IELTDI
+491 IALEHI
-497 RFRYAPTEPWV
+497 CFRYAPTEPWV
-508 INGVSLKIPAGESI
+508 IDDISLTIKAGESV

-534 LAKIM
+534 LAKII
-539 LGLLHPESGSIT
+539 LGLLHPESGVIT
-551 VGGLD
+551 VGGMD
-556 ITQTGLQHHRN
+556 ITKTGLQHHRN

-587 SFFDNDPDHA
+587 SFFDNEPDHA

-638 LLARALYREPQILV
+638 LLARALYREPKILV

-657 SHLDIYNEAQIN
+657 SHLDIYNEKQIN
-669 TAIKRMNITRIII
+669 NAIKRMNITRIII
-682 AHRPETIRSADKIV
+682 AHRPETIRSADRIV
-696 MLHNGTLSEVTAE
+696 MLNNGKFS
-709 ELFARGEPS
+709 
-718 KEMEI
+718 EI
-723 THGKAALS
+723 TADQLFSPADNERKVEKENEQPDM
-731 L
+731 

>member
-1 VLLKEKLNFKWF
+1 MLLLEKLNFKWF
-13 NRLPLIRQSQAAEC
+13 NRLPLIRQSQATEC

-86 KLRTPCILHWDLNH
+86 KLRTPCILHWELNH
-100 FVVLKRVRGN
+100 FVVLKKVRGN
-110 KITLHDP
+110 KVTLHDP
-117 ARGIRVLT
+117 ARGIRVMT
-125 LKEASAAFTGVA
+125 LKEVSTAFTGVA
-137 LELIPSSTFEAK
+137 LELIPSSTFEVK

-183 FGVLTPFFM
+183 FGVLSPFFM

-223 LITALRSWVMSW
+223 MITALRSWVMSW

-242 QWTTNVCHHMLKL
+242 QWTINVCHHMLKL

-276 TIQNTLTTRFI
+276 TIQSTLTTRFI

-294 MSMVTVAM
+294 MSIITVAM

-312 LVIALFMAYA
+312 LVIALFLAYA

-431 SFSDQFMS
+431 SFADQFMS

-467 ETEPSADATPAL
+467 ETEPSSEASPTLLHKTDDAQL
-479 VHKSD
+479 
-484 EAQPAQD
+484 AQD
-491 IELTDI
+491 IVLNDI

-508 INGVSLKIPAGESI
+508 IDGVSLTIKAGESI

-534 LAKIM
+534 LAKII
-539 LGLLHPESGSIT
+539 LGLLHPEGGTIT
-551 VGGLD
+551 VGGMD

-587 SFFDNDPDHA
+587 SFFDNEPDHA

-696 MLHNGTLSEVTAE
+696 MLHNGKLSEVTAE
-709 ELFARGEPS
+709 QLFARGEDN
-718 KEMEI
+718 KVMEI
-723 THGKAALS
+723 THG
-731 L
+731 

>member
-1 VLLKEKLNFKWF
+1 MLLKEKLNFKWF

-100 FVVLKRVRGN
+100 FVVLKKVRGN

-117 ARGIRVLT
+117 ARGIRVMT
-125 LKEASAAFTGVA
+125 LKEASTAFTGVA

-183 FGVLTPFFM
+183 FGVLSPFFM

-202 ADYSLLTLLGV
+202 ADYSLLTMLGV
-213 GFIMIALFQT
+213 GFILIALFQT
-223 LITALRSWVMSW
+223 MITALRSWVMSW

-242 QWTTNVCHHMLKL
+242 QWTINVCHHMLKL
-255 PLEWF
+255 PLDWF

-276 TIQNTLTTRFI
+276 TIQSTLTTRFI

-294 MSMVTVAM
+294 MSIVTVAM

-312 LVIALFMAYA
+312 LVIALFVAYA

-364 KQMPRLAAYMNFLV
+364 KQMPRLSAYMNFLV

-412 AALQVLDGNFS
+412 AALQVLEGNFS

-467 ETEPSADATPAL
+467 ETEPSAGANPAL
-479 VHKSD
+479 VHKTD
-484 EAQPAQD
+484 EAQPVPD

-508 INGVSLKIPAGESI
+508 IDGVSLKISAGESI

-534 LAKIM
+534 LAKII
-539 LGLLHPESGSIT
+539 LGLLHPEGGSIT
-551 VGGLD
+551 VGGMD

-709 ELFARGEPS
+709 QLFARGEPS

-723 THGKAALS
+723 TYG
-731 L
+731 

>member
-1 VLLKEKLNFKWF
+1 MLLLEKLNFKWF
-13 NRLPLIRQSQAAEC
+13 NRLPLIRQSQATEC

-37 YYGHEIDMITLR
+37 YHGHEIDMITLR
-49 RQFATSLKGAT
+49 RRFATSLKGAT

-79 IDLEELS
+79 IDLEELPR
-86 KLRTPCILHWDLNH
+86 LRTPCILHWELNH
-100 FVVLKRVRGN
+100 FVVLKKVQGN

-117 ARGIRVLT
+117 ARGIRVIS
-125 LKEASAAFTGVA
+125 LKEVSTAFTGVA
-137 LELIPSSTFEAK
+137 LELIPSSAFEVK

-183 FGVLTPFFM
+183 FGVLSPFFM

-202 ADYSLLTLLGV
+202 ADYSLLTLLGI

-223 LITALRSWVMSW
+223 MVSALRSWVMSW

-276 TIQNTLTTRFI
+276 TIQSTLTTRFI

-294 MSMVTVAM
+294 MSIVTVAM

-312 LVIALFMAYA
+312 LVIVLFLAYA
-322 LLRFMAYDPVRRA
+322 LLRFMAYEPVRRA

-353 LRGIQAVKTNN
+353 LRGIQAVKTSN
-364 KQMPRLAAYMNFLV
+364 KQMPRLTAYMNFLV

-431 SFSDQFMS
+431 SFADQFMS

-445 NAIIDFRMLR
+445 NALIDFRMLR

-467 ETEPSADATPAL
+467 ETEPASESNPMLFHQT
-479 VHKSD
+479 D

-491 IELTDI
+491 IALNDI
-497 RFRYAPTEPWV
+497 RFRYASTEPWV
-508 INGVSLKIPAGESI
+508 IDGVSLTIKAGESI

-534 LAKIM
+534 LAKII
-539 LGLLHPESGSIT
+539 LGLLHPQGGTIT
-551 VGGLD
+551 VGGMD

-587 SFFDNDPDHA
+587 SFFANEPDHA

-682 AHRPETIRSADKIV
+682 AHRPETIRSADRIV
-696 MLHNGTLSEVTAE
+696 MLHSGKLSEVTADQ
-709 ELFARGEPS
+709 LFSRGEDI
-718 KEMEI
+718 KAKEI
-723 THGKAALS
+723 TYG
-731 L
+731 

>member
-1 VLLKEKLNFKWF
+1 MLLKDKLNFRWF
-13 NRLPLIRQSQAAEC
+13 NRLPMIRQSQATEC
-27 GLACLGMIAN
+27 GLACLGMVAN
-37 YYGHEIDMITLR
+37 YHGHEIDMITLR
-49 RQFATSLKGAT
+49 RRFATSLKGAT

-79 IDLEELS
+79 VDLEELS
-86 KLRTPCILHWDLNH
+86 KLRMPCILHWELNH
-100 FVVLKRVRGN
+100 FVVLKKVRGN

-117 ARGIRVLT
+117 ARGIRELT
-125 LKEASAAFTGVA
+125 FAEASKAFTGVA
-137 LELIPSSTFEAK
+137 LELIPSSTFEVK
-149 EEKARISMRKL
+149 EEKASISMMKL
-160 VGSVTGVKSAFVQV
+160 VGSVTGVKSAFCQV
-174 LILSVALEL
+174 LILSVVLEL
-183 FGVLTPFFM
+183 FGVLSPFFM

-223 LITALRSWVMSW
+223 MISALRSWVMSW

-242 QWTTNVCHHMLKL
+242 QWTVNVCQHMLKL
-255 PLEWF
+255 PLDWF

-276 TIQNTLTTRFI
+276 TIQSTLTSRFI

-294 MSMVTVAM
+294 MSIVTVMM

-312 LVIALFMAYA
+312 LVIALFVAYG
-322 LLRFMAYDPVRRA
+322 LLRFLAYDPVRRA

-364 KQMPRLAAYMNFLV
+364 KQIPRLSAYMNFLV
-378 DSTNKGIV
+378 ESTNKGIV

-395 SAQGLLT
+395 SAQGILT

-467 ETEPSADATPAL
+467 ETEPCEEASPSLLD
-479 VHKSD
+479 HSD
-484 EAQPAQD
+484 EPEIPQD
-491 IELTDI
+491 IALENI
-497 RFRYAPTEPWV
+497 CFRYAPTEPWV
-508 INGVSLKIPAGESI
+508 IDDISLTIKAGESV

-534 LAKIM
+534 LAKII
-539 LGLLHPESGSIT
+539 LGLLHPESGVIT
-551 VGGLD
+551 VGGMD
-556 ITQTGLQHHRN
+556 ITKTGLQHHRN

-587 SFFDNDPDHA
+587 SFFDNEPDHA

-638 LLARALYREPQILV
+638 LLARALYREPKILV

-657 SHLDIYNEAQIN
+657 SHLDIYNEKQIN
-669 TAIKRMNITRIII
+669 NAIKRMNITRIII
-682 AHRPETIRSADKIV
+682 AHRPETIRSADRIV
-696 MLHNGTLSEVTAE
+696 MLNNGKFS
-709 ELFARGEPS
+709 
-718 KEMEI
+718 EI
-723 THGKAALS
+723 TADQLFSPADNERKVEKENEQPDM
-731 L
+731 

>member
-1 VLLKEKLNFKWF
+1 MQLLEKLNFKWF

-37 YYGHEIDMITLR
+37 YHGHEIDMITLR
-49 RQFATSLKGAT
+49 RQFSTSLKGAT
-60 LADVIAMAQQLNM
+60 LSDVIGIAQQLNM

-79 IDLEELS
+79 VDLEELS
-86 KLRTPCILHWDLNH
+86 KLRTPCILHWELNH
-100 FVVLKRVRGN
+100 FVVLKKVRGN

-117 ARGIRVLT
+117 ARGIREVT
-125 LKEASAAFTGVA
+125 FKEASETFTGVA
-137 LELIPSSTFEAK
+137 LELVPSSTFEVK

-174 LILSVALEL
+174 LILSIALEL
-183 FGVLTPFFM
+183 FGVLSPFFM

-213 GFIMIALFQT
+213 GFMMIALFQT
-223 LITALRSWVMSW
+223 VISALRSWVMSW

-242 QWTTNVCHHMLKL
+242 QWTINVCHHMLKL
-255 PLEWF
+255 PLDWF

-276 TIQNTLTTRFI
+276 TIQSTLTTRFI

-294 MSMVTVAM
+294 MSIVTVVM
-302 LFIYNAKLAW
+302 LFIYNDKLAW
-312 LVIALFMAYA
+312 LVIGLFTVYA

-364 KQMPRLAAYMNFLV
+364 KQVPRLSAYMNLMV

-386 MQKLNILFG
+386 IQKLNILFG

-407 VLVWL
+407 ALVWL

-467 ETEPSADATPAL
+467 ETEASSEASPSL
-479 VHKSD
+479 VHRPD
-484 EAQPAQD
+484 EEQAAQD
-491 IELTDI
+491 IVLTDI
-497 RFRYAPTEPWV
+497 KFRYGSTEAWV
-508 INGVSLKIPAGESI
+508 IDGANLTIRAGESI

-534 LAKIM
+534 FAKVI

-551 VGGLD
+551 VGGMD
-556 ITQTGLQHHRN
+556 ITQTGLSHHRD

-587 SFFDNDPDHA
+587 SFFDNEPDHA
-597 KITRVARLAQ
+597 KISRVARLAQ

-638 LLARALYREPQILV
+638 LLARALYRDPQILV

-657 SHLDIYNEAQIN
+657 SHLDITNEAKIN
-669 TAIKRMNITRIII
+669 NSIKSMNITRIII

-696 MLHNGTLSEVTAE
+696 MMHNGKLSEVTAE
-709 ELFARGEPS
+709 QLFSRADNS
-718 KEMEI
+718 QEMEN
-723 THGKAALS
+723 THE
-731 L
+731 

>member
-1 VLLKEKLNFKWF
+1 MQLLEKLNFKWF

-37 YYGHEIDMITLR
+37 YHGHEIDMIILR
-49 RQFATSLKGAT
+49 RQFSTSLKGAT
-60 LADVIAMAQQLNM
+60 LSDVIGIAQQLNM

-79 IDLEELS
+79 VDLEELS
-86 KLRTPCILHWDLNH
+86 KLRTPCILHWELNH
-100 FVVLKRVRGN
+100 FVVLKKVRGN

-117 ARGIRVLT
+117 ARGIREVT
-125 LKEASAAFTGVA
+125 FKEASETFTGVA
-137 LELIPSSTFEAK
+137 LELVPSSTFEVK
-149 EEKARISMRKL
+149 EEKTRISMRKL

-174 LILSVALEL
+174 LILSIALEL
-183 FGVLTPFFM
+183 FGVLSPFFM

-213 GFIMIALFQT
+213 GFMMIALFQT
-223 LITALRSWVMSW
+223 VISALRSWVMSW

-242 QWTTNVCHHMLKL
+242 QWTINVCHHMLKL
-255 PLEWF
+255 PLDWF

-276 TIQNTLTTRFI
+276 TIQSTLTTRFI

-294 MSMVTVAM
+294 MSIVTVVM
-302 LFIYNAKLAW
+302 LFIYNDKLAW
-312 LVIALFMAYA
+312 LVIGLFTVYA

-364 KQMPRLAAYMNFLV
+364 KQVPRLSAYMNLMV

-386 MQKLNILFG
+386 IQKLNILFG

-407 VLVWL
+407 ALVWL

-467 ETEPSADATPAL
+467 ETEASSEASPSL
-479 VHKSD
+479 VHRPD
-484 EAQPAQD
+484 EEQAAQD
-491 IELTDI
+491 IVLTDI
-497 RFRYAPTEPWV
+497 KFRYGSTEAWV
-508 INGVSLKIPAGESI
+508 IDGANLTIRAGESI

-534 LAKIM
+534 FAKVI

-551 VGGLD
+551 VGGMD
-556 ITQTGLQHHRN
+556 ITQTGLSHHRD

-587 SFFDNDPDHA
+587 SFFDNEPDHA
-597 KITRVARLAQ
+597 KISRVARLAQ

-638 LLARALYREPQILV
+638 LLARALYRDPQILV

-657 SHLDIYNEAQIN
+657 SHLDITNEAKIN
-669 TAIKRMNITRIII
+669 NSIKSMNITRIII

-696 MLHNGTLSEVTAE
+696 MMHNGKLSEVTAE
-709 ELFARGEPS
+709 QLFSRADNS
-718 KEMEI
+718 QEMEN
-723 THGKAALS
+723 THE
-731 L
+731 

>member
-1 VLLKEKLNFKWF
+1 MLLKDKLNFRWF
-13 NRLPLIRQSQAAEC
+13 NRLPMIRQSQATEC
-27 GLACLGMIAN
+27 GLACLGMVAN
-37 YYGHEIDMITLR
+37 FHGHEIDMITLR
-49 RQFATSLKGAT
+49 RRFATSLKGAT

-79 IDLEELS
+79 VDLEELS
-86 KLRTPCILHWDLNH
+86 KLRMPCILHWELNH
-100 FVVLKRVRGN
+100 FVVLKKVRGN

-117 ARGIRVLT
+117 ARGIRELT
-125 LKEASAAFTGVA
+125 FAEASKAFTGVA
-137 LELIPSSTFEAK
+137 LELIPSSTFEVK
-149 EEKARISMRKL
+149 EEKASISMMKL
-160 VGSVTGVKSAFVQV
+160 VGSVTGVKSAFCQV
-174 LILSVALEL
+174 LILSVVLEL
-183 FGVLTPFFM
+183 FGVLSPFFM

-223 LITALRSWVMSW
+223 MISALRSWVMSW

-242 QWTTNVCHHMLKL
+242 QWTVNVCQHMLKL
-255 PLEWF
+255 PLDWF

-276 TIQNTLTTRFI
+276 TIQSTLTSRFI

-294 MSMVTVAM
+294 MSIVTVMM

-312 LVIALFMAYA
+312 LVIALFVAYG
-322 LLRFMAYDPVRRA
+322 LLRFLAYDPVRRA

-364 KQMPRLAAYMNFLV
+364 KQVPRLSAYMNFLV
-378 DSTNKGIV
+378 ESTNKGIV

-395 SAQGLLT
+395 SAQGILT

-467 ETEPSADATPAL
+467 ETEPCEEASPSLLD
-479 VHKSD
+479 HSD
-484 EAQPAQD
+484 EPEIPQD
-491 IELTDI
+491 IALEHI
-497 RFRYAPTEPWV
+497 CFRYAPTEPWV
-508 INGVSLKIPAGESI
+508 IDDISLTIKAGESV

-534 LAKIM
+534 LAKII
-539 LGLLHPESGSIT
+539 LGLLHPESGVIT
-551 VGGLD
+551 VGGMD
-556 ITQTGLQHHRN
+556 ITKTGLQHHRN

-587 SFFDNDPDHA
+587 SFFDNEPDHA

-638 LLARALYREPQILV
+638 LLARALYREPKILV

-657 SHLDIYNEAQIN
+657 SHLDIYNEKQIN
-669 TAIKRMNITRIII
+669 NAIKRMNITRIII
-682 AHRPETIRSADKIV
+682 AHRPETIRSADRIV
-696 MLHNGTLSEVTAE
+696 MLNNGKFSEMTADQ
-709 ELFARGEPS
+709 LFSPADNERKVE
-718 KEMEI
+718 KENEQPDM
-723 THGKAALS
+723 
-731 L
+731 

>member
-1 VLLKEKLNFKWF
+1 MLLKDKLNFRWF
-13 NRLPLIRQSQAAEC
+13 NRLPMIRQSQATEC
-27 GLACLGMIAN
+27 GLACLGMVAN
-37 YYGHEIDMITLR
+37 YHGHEIDMITLR
-49 RQFATSLKGAT
+49 RRFATSLKGAT

-79 IDLEELS
+79 VDLEELS
-86 KLRTPCILHWDLNH
+86 KLRMPCILHWELNH
-100 FVVLKRVRGN
+100 FVVLKKVRGN

-117 ARGIRVLT
+117 ARGIRELT
-125 LKEASAAFTGVA
+125 FAEASKAFTGVA
-137 LELIPSSTFEAK
+137 LELIPSSTFEVK
-149 EEKARISMRKL
+149 EEKASISMMKL
-160 VGSVTGVKSAFVQV
+160 VGSVTGVKSAFCQV
-174 LILSVALEL
+174 LILSVVLEL
-183 FGVLTPFFM
+183 FGVLSPFFM

-223 LITALRSWVMSW
+223 MISALRSWVMSW

-242 QWTTNVCHHMLKL
+242 QWTVNVCQHMLKL
-255 PLEWF
+255 PLDWF

-276 TIQNTLTTRFI
+276 TIQSTLTSRFI

-294 MSMVTVAM
+294 MSIVTVMM

-312 LVIALFMAYA
+312 LVIALFVAYG
-322 LLRFMAYDPVRRA
+322 LLRFLAYDPVRRA

-364 KQMPRLAAYMNFLV
+364 KQIPRLSAYMNFLV
-378 DSTNKGIV
+378 ESTNKGIV

-395 SAQGLLT
+395 SAQGILT

-467 ETEPSADATPAL
+467 ETEPCEEASPSLLD
-479 VHKSD
+479 HSD
-484 EAQPAQD
+484 EPEIPQD
-491 IELTDI
+491 IALEHI
-497 RFRYAPTEPWV
+497 CFRYAPTEPWV
-508 INGVSLKIPAGESI
+508 IDDISLTIKAGESV

-534 LAKIM
+534 LAKII
-539 LGLLHPESGSIT
+539 LGLLHPESGVIT
-551 VGGLD
+551 VGGMD
-556 ITQTGLQHHRN
+556 ITKTGLQHHRN

-587 SFFDNDPDHA
+587 SFFDNEPDHA

-638 LLARALYREPQILV
+638 LLARALYREPKILV

-657 SHLDIYNEAQIN
+657 SHLDIYNEKQIN
-669 TAIKRMNITRIII
+669 NAIKRMNITRMII
-682 AHRPETIRSADKIV
+682 AHRPETIRSADRIV
-696 MLHNGTLSEVTAE
+696 MLNNGKFS
-709 ELFARGEPS
+709 
-718 KEMEI
+718 EI
-723 THGKAALS
+723 TADQLFSPADNERKVEKENEQPDM
-731 L
+731 

>member
-1 VLLKEKLNFKWF
+1 MLLKDKLNFRWF
-13 NRLPLIRQSQAAEC
+13 NRLPMIRQSQATEC
-27 GLACLGMIAN
+27 GLACLGMVAN
-37 YYGHEIDMITLR
+37 YHGHEIDMITLR
-49 RQFATSLKGAT
+49 RRFATSLKGAT

-79 IDLEELS
+79 VDLEELS
-86 KLRTPCILHWDLNH
+86 KLRMPCILHWELNH
-100 FVVLKRVRGN
+100 FVVLKKVRGN

-117 ARGIRVLT
+117 ARGIRELT
-125 LKEASAAFTGVA
+125 FAEASKAFTGVA
-137 LELIPSSTFEAK
+137 LELIPSSTFEVK
-149 EEKARISMRKL
+149 EEKASISMMKL
-160 VGSVTGVKSAFVQV
+160 VGSVTGVKSAFCQV
-174 LILSVALEL
+174 LILSVVLEL
-183 FGVLTPFFM
+183 FGVLSPFFM

-223 LITALRSWVMSW
+223 MISALRSWVMSW

-242 QWTTNVCHHMLKL
+242 QWTVNVCQHMLKL
-255 PLEWF
+255 LLDWF

-276 TIQNTLTTRFI
+276 TIQSTLTSRFI

-294 MSMVTVAM
+294 MSIVTVMM

-312 LVIALFMAYA
+312 LVIALFVAYG
-322 LLRFMAYDPVRRA
+322 LLRFLAYDPVRRA

-364 KQMPRLAAYMNFLV
+364 KQIPRLSAYMNFLV
-378 DSTNKGIV
+378 ESTNKGIV

-395 SAQGLLT
+395 SAQGILT

-467 ETEPSADATPAL
+467 ETEPCEEASPSLLD
-479 VHKSD
+479 HSD
-484 EAQPAQD
+484 EPEIPQD
-491 IELTDI
+491 IALENI
-497 RFRYAPTEPWV
+497 CFRYAPTEPWV
-508 INGVSLKIPAGESI
+508 IDDISLTIKAGESV

-534 LAKIM
+534 LAKII
-539 LGLLHPESGSIT
+539 LGLLHPESGVIT
-551 VGGLD
+551 VGGMD
-556 ITQTGLQHHRN
+556 ITKTGLQHHRN

-587 SFFDNDPDHA
+587 SFFDNEPDHA

-638 LLARALYREPQILV
+638 LLARALYREPKILV

-657 SHLDIYNEAQIN
+657 SHLDIYNEKQIN
-669 TAIKRMNITRIII
+669 NAIKRMNITRIII
-682 AHRPETIRSADKIV
+682 AHRPETIRSADRIV
-696 MLHNGTLSEVTAE
+696 MLNNGKFS
-709 ELFARGEPS
+709 
-718 KEMEI
+718 EI
-723 THGKAALS
+723 TADQLFSPADNERKVEKENEQPDM
-731 L
+731 

>member
-1 VLLKEKLNFKWF
+1 VLLLEKLNFKWF
-13 NRLPLIRQSQAAEC
+13 NRLPLIRQSQATEC

-86 KLRTPCILHWDLNH
+86 KLRTPCILHWELNH
-100 FVVLKRVRGN
+100 FVVLKKVQGN
-110 KITLHDP
+110 SVTLHDP
-117 ARGIRVLT
+117 ARGIRVMT
-125 LKEASAAFTGVA
+125 LKEVSTAFTGVA
-137 LELIPSSTFEAK
+137 LELIPSSTFEVK

-160 VGSVTGVKSAFVQV
+160 VGSVTGVKSAFIQV

-183 FGVLTPFFM
+183 FGVLSPFFM

-223 LITALRSWVMSW
+223 MITALRSWVMSW

-242 QWTTNVCHHMLKL
+242 QWTINVCHHMLKL

-276 TIQNTLTTRFI
+276 TIQSTLTTRFI

-294 MSMVTVAM
+294 MSIITVAM

-312 LVIALFMAYA
+312 LVIALFLAYA

-431 SFSDQFMS
+431 SFADQFMS

-467 ETEPSADATPAL
+467 ETEPSSEASPTL
-479 VHKSD
+479 LHKTD
-484 EAQPAQD
+484 DVQPAQD
-491 IELTDI
+491 IVLNDI

-508 INGVSLKIPAGESI
+508 IDGVNLTIKAGESI

-534 LAKIM
+534 LAKII
-539 LGLLHPESGSIT
+539 LGLLHPEGGAIT
-551 VGGLD
+551 VGGMD

-587 SFFDNDPDHA
+587 SFFDNEPDHA

-696 MLHNGTLSEVTAE
+696 MLHNGKLSEVTAE
-709 ELFARGEPS
+709 QLFARGEDN
-718 KEMEI
+718 KAMEI
-723 THGKAALS
+723 THG
-731 L
+731 

>member
-1 VLLKEKLNFKWF
+1 MLLLEKLNFKWF
-13 NRLPLIRQSQAAEC
+13 NRLPLIRQSQATEC

-86 KLRTPCILHWDLNH
+86 KLRTPCILHWELNH
-100 FVVLKRVRGN
+100 FVVLKKVRSN
-110 KITLHDP
+110 KVTLHDP
-117 ARGIRVLT
+117 ARGIRVMT
-125 LKEASAAFTGVA
+125 LKEVSTAFTGVA
-137 LELIPSSTFEAK
+137 LELIPSSTFEVK

-183 FGVLTPFFM
+183 FGVLSPFFM

-223 LITALRSWVMSW
+223 MITALRSWVMSW

-242 QWTTNVCHHMLKL
+242 QWTINVCHHMLKL

-276 TIQNTLTTRFI
+276 TIQSTLTTRFI

-294 MSMVTVAM
+294 MSIITVAM

-312 LVIALFMAYA
+312 LVIALFLAYA

-431 SFSDQFMS
+431 SFADQFMS

-467 ETEPSADATPAL
+467 ETEPSSEASPTL
-479 VHKSD
+479 LHKTD
-484 EAQPAQD
+484 DAQPAQD
-491 IELTDI
+491 IVLNDI

-508 INGVSLKIPAGESI
+508 IDGVSLTIKAGESI

-534 LAKIM
+534 LAKII
-539 LGLLHPESGSIT
+539 LGLLHPEGGTIT
-551 VGGLD
+551 VGGMD

-587 SFFDNDPDHA
+587 SFFDNEPDHA

-696 MLHNGTLSEVTAE
+696 MLHNGKLSEVTAE
-709 ELFARGEPS
+709 QLFARGEDN
-718 KEMEI
+718 KAMEI
-723 THGKAALS
+723 THG
-731 L
+731 